1 MGMTH
6 DMILVRFLE
15 PYLSCLEQ
23 VHVLLIGYLSKVRQ
37 VIFWLAMDIE
47 GRPGAAKDGLFLHQ
61 MGS

>member
-37 VIFWLAMDIE
+37 VIFLISH
-47 GRPGAAKDGLFLHQ
+47 GY
-61 MGS
+61 